1 MKEDE
6 IQVFIRGTISYF
18 EEVTG
23 IKAELDI
30 PYTKGPEQVLLD
42 YSGHIGISGSRKGGL
57 YITCSRPMLEE
68 ITRKIL
74 LTDEVDDQSV
84 FDMIGEIANTIAG
97 NARTSFGSEFNISVP
112 TIFKG
117 KPNNFRIVL
126 RTPVVVL
133 PINWKGHQAYLV
145 VGID

>member
-1 MKEDE
+1 MKEEE
-6 IQVFIRGTISYF
+6 IQVFIKGTISYF
-18 EEVTG
+18 DEVTG

-30 PYTKGPEQVLLD
+30 PYTKGNEQVLLD
-42 YSGHIGISGSRKGGL
+42 YSGHIGITGSRKGGL
-57 YITCSRPMLEE
+57 YITCSHAMLEE

-74 LTDEVDDQSV
+74 LTDAVDDQSV

-97 NARTSFGSEFNISVP
+97 NARTSFGAEFNISVP

-117 KPNNFRIVL
+117 KPENFRIIL

>member
-1 MKEDE
+1 MKQEE
-6 IQVFIRGTISYF
+6 IQVFITGTINYF
-18 EEVTG
+18 DEVTG
-23 IKAELDI
+23 VKAELDI
-30 PYTKGPEQVLLD
+30 PYTKGSEQIVLD
-42 YSGHIGISGSRKGGL
+42 YTGHIGISGSRKGGL
-57 YITCSRPMLEE
+57 YITCTRGMLEE

-74 LTDEVDDQSV
+74 LTEEVDDQSV

-97 NARTSFGSEFNISVP
+97 NARTSFGAEFNISVP

-117 KPNNFRIVL
+117 KPDNFRIIL

-133 PINWKGHQAYLV
+133 PINWKGYQAFLV

>member
-1 MKEDE
+1 
-6 IQVFIRGTISYF
+6 
-18 EEVTG
+18 
-23 IKAELDI
+23 
-30 PYTKGPEQVLLD
+30 
-42 YSGHIGISGSRKGGL
+42 
-57 YITCSRPMLEE
+57 
-68 ITRKIL
+68 
-74 LTDEVDDQSV
+74 SV

-133 PINWKGHQAYLV
+133 PINWKGYQAYLV

>member
-1 MKEDE
+1 MKEEE

-30 PYTKGPEQVLLD
+30 PYTKGPEQLLLD
-42 YSGHIGISGSRKGGL
+42 YSGHIGISGARKGGL
-57 YITCSRPMLEE
+57 YITCPRGMLEE
-68 ITRKIL
+68 ITKKVL
-74 LTDEVDDQSV
+74 LADEVDEQSV

-133 PINWKGHQAYLV
+133 PVNWKGYQAYLV

>member
-1 MKEDE
+1 MKEEE

-30 PYTKGPEQVLLD
+30 PYTKGTEQIILD

-57 YITCSRPMLEE
+57 YITCTRGMLEE

-74 LTDEVDDQSV
+74 LTEEVDDQSV

-97 NARTSFGSEFNISVP
+97 NARTSFGAEFNISVP

-117 KPNNFRIVL
+117 KPENFRIIL

-133 PINWKGHQAYLV
+133 PINWKGYQAFLV

>member
-1 MKEDE
+1 VKEEE

-18 EEVTG
+18 EKVTE
-23 IKAELDI
+23 IKAELGI
-30 PYTKGPEQVLLD
+30 PYTKGNEQIILD

-57 YITCSRPMLEE
+57 YITCPKAMLEE
-68 ITRKIL
+68 VTKKIL

-126 RTPVVVL
+126 RTPVVIL
-133 PINWKGHQAYLV
+133 PINWHGHQAYLV

>member
-23 IKAELDI
+23 VKAELDI
-30 PYTKGPEQVLLD
+30 PYTKGPEQLLLD
-42 YSGHIGISGSRKGGL
+42 YSGHIGISGNRKGGL
-57 YITCSRPMLEE
+57 YITCPRAMLEE

-74 LTDEVDDQSV
+74 LTEEVDEQSV

-97 NARTSFGSEFNISVP
+97 NARISFGSQFNISVP

-117 KPNNFRIVL
+117 KPGNFRIVL

-133 PINWKGHQAYLV
+133 PINWKGYQAYLV

>member
-1 MKEDE
+1 MKEEE

-30 PYTKGPEQVLLD
+30 PYTKGTEQIILD

-57 YITCSRPMLEE
+57 YITCTRGMLEE

-74 LTDEVDDQSV
+74 LTEEVDDQSV

-97 NARTSFGSEFNISVP
+97 NARTSFGAEFNISVP

-117 KPNNFRIVL
+117 KPDNFRIIL

-133 PINWKGHQAYLV
+133 PINWKGYQAFLV

>member
-1 MKEDE
+1 MKQEE
-6 IQVFIRGTISYF
+6 IQVFISGTISYF

-23 IKAELDI
+23 VKAELDV
-30 PYTKGPEQVLLD
+30 PYTKGSEQIVLD
-42 YSGHIGISGSRKGGL
+42 YSGHIGISGSRRGGL
-57 YITCSRPMLEE
+57 YITCPRAMLEE

-74 LTDEVDDQSV
+74 LSDEIDDQSV

-97 NARTSFGSEFNISVP
+97 NARTSFGAEFNISVP

-117 KPNNFRIVL
+117 KPDNFRIIL

-133 PINWKGHQAYLV
+133 PINWKGYQAYLV

>member
-1 MKEDE
+1 MKEEE
-6 IQVFIRGTISYF
+6 IQVVLRGTRSYF

-23 IKAELDI
+23 VKAELDI
-30 PYTKGPEQVLLD
+30 PYTKGAEQVLLD

-57 YITCSRPMLEE
+57 YITCTRPMLEE

-74 LTDEVDDQSV
+74 LTDDVDDQTV
-84 FDMIGEIANTIAG
+84 FDMIGEISNTIAG
-97 NARTSFGSEFNISVP
+97 NARPSFGSEFNISVP

-117 KPNNFRIVL
+117 KPSNFRIVL

-133 PINWKGHQAYLV
+133 PINWKGHQAFLV

>member
-1 MKEDE
+1 MKEEE

-23 IKAELDI
+23 SKAELDI
-30 PYTKGPEQVLLD
+30 PYTKGAEQIVLD
-42 YSGHIGISGSRKGGL
+42 YTGHIGISGSRKGSL
-57 YITCSRPMLEE
+57 YITCSRGMLEE
-68 ITRKIL
+68 VTRKIL

-97 NARTSFGSEFNISVP
+97 NARTSFGAQFNISVP

-117 KPNNFRIVL
+117 KPDNFRIIL

-133 PINWKGHQAYLV
+133 PINWKGHQAFLV

>member
-1 MKEDE
+1 MREDE
-6 IQVFIRGTISYF
+6 IQVFIRGTINYF

-23 IKAELDI
+23 VKAELDI

-42 YSGHIGISGSRKGGL
+42 YSGHIGISGNRKGGL
-57 YITCSRPMLEE
+57 YITCPRGMLEE
-68 ITRKIL
+68 ITRKVL
-74 LTDEVDDQSV
+74 LSDEVDEQSI

-97 NARTSFGSEFNISVP
+97 NARTSFGANFNISVP

-117 KPNNFRIVL
+117 KPDHFRIVL

-133 PINWKGHQAYLV
+133 PINWKGHQAFLV

>member
-6 IQVFIRGTISYF
+6 IQVFIRGTVSYF

-23 IKAELDI
+23 VKAELDI
-30 PYTKGPEQVLLD
+30 PYTKGPEQLLLD
-42 YSGHIGISGSRKGGL
+42 YSGHIGISGNRKGGL
-57 YITCSRPMLEE
+57 YITCPRAMLEE

-74 LTDEVDDQSV
+74 LTEEVDEQSV

-97 NARTSFGSEFNISVP
+97 NARISFGSQFNISVP

-117 KPNNFRIVL
+117 KPGNFRIVL

-133 PINWKGHQAYLV
+133 PINWKGYQAYLV

>member
-1 MKEDE
+1 MKEEE
-6 IQVFIRGTISYF
+6 IQVFIRGTINYF
-18 EEVTG
+18 EKVTD
-23 IKAELDI
+23 IKAELGI
-30 PYTKGPEQVLLD
+30 PYTKGTDQIILD
-42 YSGHIGISGSRKGGL
+42 YSGHIGISGNRKGGL
-57 YITCSRPMLEE
+57 YITCPRAMLEDV
-68 ITRKIL
+68 TKKIL
-74 LTDEVDDQSV
+74 LTDDVDDQSV

-117 KPNNFRIVL
+117 KPDNFRIVL

-133 PINWKGHQAYLV
+133 PIDWKGHHAFLV

>member
-1 MKEDE
+1 MREEE
-6 IQVFIRGTISYF
+6 IQVFIKGTISYF

-23 IKAELDI
+23 VKAELDI
-30 PYTKGPEQVLLD
+30 PYTKGPEQILLD
-42 YSGHIGISGSRKGGL
+42 YSGHIGISGNRKGGL
-57 YITCSRPMLEE
+57 YITCPRGMLEE
-68 ITRKIL
+68 ITRKVL
-74 LTDEVDDQSV
+74 LTDEVDEQSI

-97 NARTSFGSEFNISVP
+97 NARTSFGSNFNISVP

-117 KPNNFRIVL
+117 KPDNFRIVL

-133 PINWKGHQAYLV
+133 PINWKGHQAFLV